1 VERASETLTLDEVV
15 EVNRQQIQMFGGLF
29 LPVNNLHNQASLEFA
44 LEAVDG
50 ELFDRVLYPS
60 FAEKAASLAW
70 CIITNHVFH
79 DGNKR
84 TAISVCRIFLLL
96 NGFDLEIET
105 ETVDQDAMNTAID
118 VASGAVNQEQLNE
131 WVAERMVPLDD

>member
-1 VERASETLTLDEVV
+1 MERTSETLTLDEVV

-44 LEAVDG
+44 LEATDG
-50 ELFDRVLYPS
+50 ELFGGVLYPS
-60 FAEKAASLAW
+60 LAEKAASLAW
-70 CIITNHVFH
+70 CIITNHVFQ

-105 ETVDQDAMNTAID
+105 ETVDQDGNEHGD
-118 VASGAVNQEQLNE
+118 RRCEWSRQSGTTQ
-131 WVAERMVPLDD
+131 